1 MQKMMIV
8 DDEPIILEGISK
20 MIDWEALGAVLTGTY
35 SNGVDALTA
44 ITEDPPD
51 VVISDIR
58 MPGMSGLDLIRNCVE
73 LHLDTQFIILSGY
86 SEFEYAQQSMKYGVR
101 HYLLKPCSK
110 SDIAQAASEALL
122 DARKARE
129 SHPVDKE
136 VFQLNNVA
144 RQGVMASIINEAMF
158 REQPI
163 DRLTKQYEAYFDF
176 SHYAFRLFYI
186 YYLPQDKLEDFLA
199 KLREEYTRR
208 MPQIT
213 LYSLYV
219 RNTYMLMYSDPKM
232 ESQYITDFLSR
243 VKGDFGATTLEWEDE
258 LIENGRELIEV
269 LIGKIRRYGTFYYIN
284 NFKPFLEINYSGLMP
299 QIEELYE
306 KAKSGTS
313 EDEQNLISMFSS
325 ISDPVLCRQIA
336 VSFLLRITNDTT
348 ESYAMVEWLKG
359 IENEENIH
367 VLHKK
372 ISDRISEILQERRKS
387 AESENSLTEKICDY
401 VNRNLD
407 NPLLTLKYI
416 CEQYLYMN
424 VDYVS
429 RKFHHEM
436 GQKFSAYLTDVRI
449 SRAQKIIE
457 SNPNILIS
465 DVAEK
470 IGFGNNPQY
479 FSQLFRKNTGISP
492 SAYAEQM
499 KEKSKKTEL
508 N

>member
-1 MQKMMIV
+1 MQKIMIV

-20 MIDWEALGAVLTGTY
+20 MIDWESLGASLCGTY

-51 VVISDIR
+51 VVIADIR
-58 MPGMSGLDLIRNCVE
+58 MPGMSGLDLIRNCAE

-110 SDIAQAASEALL
+110 DDIAQAAKEALS
-122 DARKARE
+122 DARKAKE
-129 SHPVDKE
+129 SHPVDNE

-158 REQPI
+158 RDQPI
-163 DRLTKQYEAYFDF
+163 ENLTSQYEAYFDF
-176 SHYAFRLFYI
+176 SHNAFRLFYI
-186 YYLPQDKLEDFLA
+186 YYLPQEKLESFLA
-199 KLREEYTRR
+199 ALKEEYTKR

-232 ESQYITDFLSR
+232 ESGYVTDFLKR
-243 VKGDFGATTLEWEDE
+243 VKGDFGSATLEWEDT
-258 LIENGRELIEV
+258 LIPNGKELIEV
-269 LIGKIRRYGTFYYIN
+269 LISKIRRYGSFYYIN
-284 NFKPFLEINYSGLMP
+284 NFKPFLEINYTGLMP
-299 QIEELYE
+299 QIEALYNQ
-306 KAKSGTS
+306 AKNGTP
-313 EDEQNLISMFSS
+313 EDEKNLIAVFDS

-336 VSFLLRITNDTT
+336 VSFLLKTANDSS
-348 ESYAMVEWLKG
+348 ESYEMVEWLKT
-359 IENEENIH
+359 IENEENIDA
-367 VLHKK
+367 LHSK
-372 ISDRISEILQERRKS
+372 ISAQISKVLQQHRKS
-387 AESENSLTEKICDY
+387 SSSESSLTERICDY
-401 VNRNLD
+401 VSRNLD

-429 RKFHHEM
+429 RKFHQEM
-436 GQKFSAYLTDVRI
+436 GQKFSAYLTDLRI

-457 SNPNILIS
+457 NNPNALIS

-479 FSQLFRKNTGISP
+479 FSQLFRKKTGITP
-492 SAYAEQM
+492 SMYAEQI
-499 KEKSKKTEL
+499 KEKKQKS
-508 N
+508 